1 MDVQTRHLR
10 YFVAV
15 AEELNFTRAAQR
27 LHIAQQALSAQ
38 VKQLEQELGVTLLER
53 NTRAVSLTPAGM
65 VYLEDARAILAHLE
79 RAGQRAAAMERGS
92 RDRLVLGFTE
102 GAALTLTE
110 PILTAYRARHPV
122 VTVELRQF
130 NYDEPAAGL
139 ADCTVD
145 VAFVR
150 LPIATPGLRVRT
162 LFAEPVVVAVPAGH
176 RLAGRPSVRVE
187 DLLDEPIL
195 GSATTDPVWNA
206 FWELEAHRNGVPAPV
221 VSRSS
226 TLLEEFM
233 KVASGVGVVVTAAAA
248 RWVPHPGVVLVPI
261 ADAPPCELAV
271 ARPGDVSTP
280 LAESFME
287 VAVTVSECNR
297 ELVALLEMPDYAD
310 PSVPGPLGF

>member
-27 LHIAQQALSAQ
+27 VHIAQQALSAQ
-38 VKQLEQELGVTLLER
+38 IKQLERQLGVTLLER
-53 NTRAVSLTPAGM
+53 NTRAVSLTPAGAG
-65 VYLEDARAILAHLE
+65 YLEDARAILAHLE
-79 RAGQRAAAMERGS
+79 RAGQRAAAVERGA

-110 PILTAYRARHPV
+110 PILTAYRTRHPA

-139 ADCTVD
+139 ADYTVD
-145 VAFVR
+145 VAFLR
-150 LPIATPGLRVRT
+150 LPIATTGLRVRT
-162 LFAEPVVVAVPAGH
+162 LFAEPLVVAVPAGH
-176 RLAGRPSVRVE
+176 GLAGRSSVQVE
-187 DLLDEPIL
+187 DLLAEPIL

-206 FWELEAHRNGVPAPV
+206 FWELRAHRNGAPAPV

-226 TLLEEFM
+226 TVLEEFM
-233 KVASGVGVVVTAAAA
+233 KVASGIGVVITTAAA

-261 ADAPPCELAV
+261 ADAPRSELAV
-271 ARPGDVSTP
+271 AAPTDVSTP

-287 VAVTVSECNR
+287 VATKVRGRSPH
-297 ELVALLEMPDYAD
+297 LIALLEKPDYTDA
-310 PSVPGPLGF
+310 SVPGPLVL

>member
-1 MDVQTRHLR
+1 MDVQMRHLR
-10 YFVAV
+10 YFVVV

-27 LHIAQQALSAQ
+27 IHIAQQALSAQ
-38 VKQLEQELGVTLLER
+38 VKQLERELGVTLLER
-53 NTRAVSLTPAGM
+53 STRAVSLTPAG
-65 VYLEDARAILAHLE
+65 VEYLEDARAILAHVE
-79 RAGQRAAAMERGS
+79 RAGRRAAAVERRS

-110 PILTAYRARHPV
+110 PIMTAFRTRHPA
-122 VTVELRQF
+122 VTVDLRQF

-139 ADCTVD
+139 ADRTVD

-150 LPIATPGLRVRT
+150 LPIATLELQVRT
-162 LFAEPVVVAVPAGH
+162 LFAEPLVLAVPDGH
-176 RLAGRPSVRVE
+176 RLADHPSVRVE
-187 DLLDEPIL
+187 DLLDEPLL

-206 FWELEAHRNGVPAPV
+206 FWELDTHRDGVPAQV

-233 KVASGVGVVVTAAAA
+233 KVASGVGVVITTAAA

-261 ADAPPCELAV
+261 ADAPRSALAV
-271 ARPGDVSTP
+271 ARPADVSTP

-287 VAVTVSECNR
+287 VAAMVR
-297 ELVALLEMPDYAD
+297 ERNPRVIALLETPDYAD
-310 PSVPGPLGF
+310 STVPGPLVF